1 MWLTDSSIGRKL
13 VMSIT
18 GTCLV
23 LFLLFH
29 ASMNLT
35 LIFSEDAYNWI
46 CSMLGANWYALI
58 GTAGLALLVLIH
70 FVYAFI
76 LTIQN
81 RRARGNDRYEV
92 TARQEGVDWE
102 SQNMLALGII
112 IVGFLV
118 LHLANFWFKM
128 QFQEMTGLKTG
139 AFDPQNGAAYVKY
152 LFTGIYDPAQVLEGR
167 EGMLTMSSWMHP
179 VYCCLYLV
187 WLCALWFHLTHGVW
201 SALHTM
207 GLSSNIWLPRIK
219 VIGNVVATIVVLMF
233 ASVIVYYLGMYIGA
247 ACAA

>member
-29 ASMNLT
+29 ASMNIA

-46 CSMLGANWYALI
+46 CRMLGANWYALI
-58 GTAGLALLVLIH
+58 GTAGLALLVLLH
-70 FVYAFI
+70 FVFAII
-76 LTIQN
+76 LTVQN
-81 RRARGNDRYEV
+81 RRARGNDRYAIED
-92 TARQEGVDWE
+92 RQKGVDWE
-102 SQNMLALGII
+102 SQNMLVLGI
-112 IVGFLV
+112 VVAGFLV

-128 QFQEMTGLKTG
+128 QFQEVTELKTG

-152 LFTGIYDPAQVLEGR
+152 LFTGLYDPAQVVNPEL
-167 EGMLTMSSWMHP
+167 LTMPDWAHP
-179 VYCCLYLV
+179 LYCCLYLV
-187 WLCALWFHLTHGVW
+187 WLLAIWFHLTHGVW

-207 GLSSNIWLPRIK
+207 GLSSNTWLPRIK
-219 VIGNVVATIVVLMF
+219 VIGNIVATIVVLMF
-233 ASVIVYYLGMYIGA
+233 AAVVVYYLGMYIGA
-247 ACAA
+247 KLA

>member
-46 CSMLGANWYALI
+46 CRMLGANWYALI
-58 GTAGLALLVLIH
+58 GTAGLALLVLLH
-70 FVYAFI
+70 FVFAII
-76 LTIQN
+76 LTVQN
-81 RRARGNDRYEV
+81 RRARGNDRYAIED
-92 TARQEGVDWE
+92 RQKGVDWE
-102 SQNMLALGII
+102 SQNMLVLGI
-112 IVGFLV
+112 VVAGFLV

-128 QFQEMTGLKTG
+128 QFQEVTGLKTG

-152 LFTGIYDPAQVLEGR
+152 LFTGLYDPAQVVNPELH
-167 EGMLTMSSWMHP
+167 TMPDWAHP
-179 VYCCLYLV
+179 LYCCLYLV
-187 WLCALWFHLTHGVW
+187 WLLAIWFHLTHGVW

-219 VIGNVVATIVVLMF
+219 VIGNIVATIVVLMF
-233 ASVIVYYLGMYIGA
+233 AAVVVYYLGMYIGA
-247 ACAA
+247 KLA

>member
-46 CSMLGANWYALI
+46 CRMLGANWYALI
-58 GTAGLALLVLIH
+58 GTAGLALLVLFH
-70 FVYAFI
+70 FVFAII
-76 LTIQN
+76 LTVQN
-81 RRARGNDRYEV
+81 RRARGNDRYAIED
-92 TARQEGVDWE
+92 RQKGVDWE
-102 SQNMLALGII
+102 SQNMLVLGI
-112 IVGFLV
+112 VVAGFIV

-128 QFQEMTGLKTG
+128 QFQEVTGLKTG

-152 LFTGIYDPAQVLEGR
+152 LFTGLYDPAQVVNPEL
-167 EGMLTMSSWMHP
+167 LTMPDWAHP
-179 VYCCLYLV
+179 LYCCLYLV
-187 WLCALWFHLTHGVW
+187 WLLAIWFHLTHGVW

-207 GLSSNIWLPRIK
+207 GLSSNTWLPRIK
-219 VIGNVVATIVVLMF
+219 VIGNIVATIVVLMF
-233 ASVIVYYLGMYIGA
+233 AAVVVYYLGMYIGA
-247 ACAA
+247 KLA

>member
-29 ASMNLT
+29 ASMNLA

-58 GTAGLALLVLIH
+58 GTAGLALLILIH

-102 SQNMLALGII
+102 SQNMLVLGII
-112 IVGFLV
+112 IIGFFV
-118 LHLANFWFKM
+118 LHLANLWFKM

-152 LFTGIYDPAQVLEGR
+152 LFTGIYNPAQVVN
-167 EGMLTMSSWMHP
+167 EGMLNMPGWLHL
-179 VYCCLYLV
+179 VYCCLYLI
-187 WLCALWFHLTHGVW
+187 WLTALWFHLTHGVW
-201 SALHTM
+201 SAMHTM
-207 GLSSNIWLPRIK
+207 GLSSNKWLPRIK
-219 VIGNVVATIVVLMF
+219 VIGNIISTIIVLMF
-233 ASVIVYYLGMYIGA
+233 ASVIFYYLGMYIGSV
-247 ACAA
+247 CAA

>member
-29 ASMNLT
+29 ASMNIA

-46 CSMLGANWYALI
+46 CRMLGANWYALI
-58 GTAGLALLVLIH
+58 GTAGLALLVLLH
-70 FVYAFI
+70 FVFAII
-76 LTIQN
+76 LTVQN
-81 RRARGNDRYEV
+81 RRARGNDRYAIED
-92 TARQEGVDWE
+92 RQKGVDWE
-102 SQNMLALGII
+102 SQNMLVLGI
-112 IVGFLV
+112 VVAGFLV

-128 QFQEMTGLKTG
+128 QFQEVTGLKTG

-152 LFTGIYDPAQVLEGR
+152 LFTGLYDPAQVVNPEL
-167 EGMLTMSSWMHP
+167 LTMPDWAHP
-179 VYCCLYLV
+179 LYCCLYLV
-187 WLCALWFHLTHGVW
+187 WLLAIWFHLTHGVW

-207 GLSSNIWLPRIK
+207 GLSSNTWLPRIK
-219 VIGNVVATIVVLMF
+219 VIGNIVATIVVLMF
-233 ASVIVYYLGMYIGA
+233 AAVVVYYLGMYIGA
-247 ACAA
+247 KLA

>member
-29 ASMNLT
+29 ASMNIA

-46 CSMLGANWYALI
+46 CRMLGANWYALI
-58 GTAGLALLVLIH
+58 GTAGLALLVLFH
-70 FVYAFI
+70 FVFAII
-76 LTIQN
+76 LTVQN
-81 RRARGNDRYEV
+81 RRARGNDRYAIED
-92 TARQEGVDWE
+92 RQKGVDWE
-102 SQNMLALGII
+102 SQNMLVLGI
-112 IVGFLV
+112 VVAGFIV

-128 QFQEMTGLKTG
+128 QFQEVTELKTG

-152 LFTGIYDPAQVLEGR
+152 LFTGLYDPAQVVNPEL
-167 EGMLTMSSWMHP
+167 LTMPDWAHP
-179 VYCCLYLV
+179 LYCCLYLV
-187 WLCALWFHLTHGVW
+187 WLLAIWFHLTHGVW

-219 VIGNVVATIVVLMF
+219 VIGNIVATIVVLMF
-233 ASVIVYYLGMYIGA
+233 AAVVVYYLGMYIGA
-247 ACAA
+247 KLA

>member
-29 ASMNLT
+29 ASMNIA

-46 CSMLGANWYALI
+46 CRMLGANWYALI
-58 GTAGLALLVLIH
+58 GTAGLALLVLLH
-70 FVYAFI
+70 FVFAII
-76 LTIQN
+76 LTVQN
-81 RRARGNDRYEV
+81 RRARGNDRYAIED
-92 TARQEGVDWE
+92 RQKGVDWE
-102 SQNMLALGII
+102 SQNMLVLGI
-112 IVGFLV
+112 VVAGFLV

-128 QFQEMTGLKTG
+128 QFQEVTGLKTG

-152 LFTGIYDPAQVLEGR
+152 LFTGLYDPAQVVNPEL
-167 EGMLTMSSWMHP
+167 LTMSDWAHP
-179 VYCCLYLV
+179 LYCCLYLV
-187 WLCALWFHLTHGVW
+187 WLLAIWFHLTHGVW

-219 VIGNVVATIVVLMF
+219 VIGNIVATIVVLMF
-233 ASVIVYYLGMYIGA
+233 AAVVVYYLGMYIGA
-247 ACAA
+247 KLA

>member
-46 CSMLGANWYALI
+46 CRMLGANWYALI
-58 GTAGLALLVLIH
+58 GTAGLALLVLLH
-70 FVYAFI
+70 FVFAII
-76 LTIQN
+76 LTVQN
-81 RRARGNDRYEV
+81 RRARGNDRYAIED
-92 TARQEGVDWE
+92 RQKGVDWE
-102 SQNMLALGII
+102 SQNMLVLGI
-112 IVGFLV
+112 VVAGFLV

-128 QFQEMTGLKTG
+128 QFQEVTGLKTG

-152 LFTGIYDPAQVLEGR
+152 LFTGLYDPAQVVNPEL
-167 EGMLTMSSWMHP
+167 LTMPDWAHP
-179 VYCCLYLV
+179 LYCCLYLV
-187 WLCALWFHLTHGVW
+187 WLLAIWFHLTHGVW

-219 VIGNVVATIVVLMF
+219 VIGNVIATIVVLMF
-233 ASVIVYYLGMYIGA
+233 AAVVFYFLGMYIGA
-247 ACAA
+247 QMA

>member
-46 CSMLGANWYALI
+46 CRMLGANWYALI
-58 GTAGLALLVLIH
+58 GTAGLALLVLFH
-70 FVYAFI
+70 FVFAII
-76 LTIQN
+76 LTVQN
-81 RRARGNDRYEV
+81 RRARGNDRYAIED
-92 TARQEGVDWE
+92 RQKGVDWE
-102 SQNMLALGII
+102 SQNMLVLGI
-112 IVGFLV
+112 VVAGFIV

-128 QFQEMTGLKTG
+128 QFQEVTGLKTG

-152 LFTGIYDPAQVLEGR
+152 LFTGLYDPAQVVNPEL
-167 EGMLTMSSWMHP
+167 LTMPDWAHP
-179 VYCCLYLV
+179 LYCCLYLV
-187 WLCALWFHLTHGVW
+187 WLLAIWFHLTHGVW

-219 VIGNVVATIVVLMF
+219 VIGNIVATIVVLMF
-233 ASVIVYYLGMYIGA
+233 AAVVVYYLGMYIGA
-247 ACAA
+247 KLA

>member
-29 ASMNLT
+29 ASMNIA

-46 CSMLGANWYALI
+46 CRMLGANWYALI
-58 GTAGLALLVLIH
+58 GTAGLALLVLLH
-70 FVYAFI
+70 FVFAII
-76 LTIQN
+76 LTVQN
-81 RRARGNDRYEV
+81 RRARGNDRYAIED
-92 TARQEGVDWE
+92 RQKGVDWE
-102 SQNMLALGII
+102 SQNMLVLGI
-112 IVGFLV
+112 VVAGFIV

-128 QFQEMTGLKTG
+128 QFQEVTGLKTG

-152 LFTGIYDPAQVLEGR
+152 LFTGLYDPAQVMNPEL
-167 EGMLTMSSWMHP
+167 LTMPDWAHP
-179 VYCCLYLV
+179 LYCCLYLV
-187 WLCALWFHLTHGVW
+187 WLLAIWFHLTHGVW

-219 VIGNVVATIVVLMF
+219 VIGNIVATIVVLMF
-233 ASVIVYYLGMYIGA
+233 AAVVVYYLGMYIGA
-247 ACAA
+247 KLA

>member
-46 CSMLGANWYALI
+46 CRMLGANWYALI
-58 GTAGLALLVLIH
+58 GTAGLALLVLLH
-70 FVYAFI
+70 FVFAII
-76 LTIQN
+76 LTVQN
-81 RRARGNDRYEV
+81 RRARGNDRYAIED
-92 TARQEGVDWE
+92 RQKGVDWE
-102 SQNMLALGII
+102 SQNMLVLGI
-112 IVGFLV
+112 VVAGFLV

-128 QFQEMTGLKTG
+128 QFQEVTGLKTG

-152 LFTGIYDPAQVLEGR
+152 LFTGLYDPAQVVNPEL
-167 EGMLTMSSWMHP
+167 LTMPDWAHP
-179 VYCCLYLV
+179 LYCCLYLV
-187 WLCALWFHLTHGVW
+187 WLLAIWFHLTHGVW

-219 VIGNVVATIVVLMF
+219 VSGNIVATIVVLMF
-233 ASVIVYYLGMYIGA
+233 AAVVVYYLGMYIGA
-247 ACAA
+247 KLA

>member
-1 MWLTDSSIGRKL
+1 MWLTNSSIGRKL

-29 ASMNLT
+29 ASMNIA
-35 LIFSEDAYNWI
+35 LIFSEEAYNWI

-58 GTAGLALLVLIH
+58 GTAGLAFLILVH
-70 FVYAFI
+70 FVYALI

-81 RRARGNDRYEV
+81 RRARGNDRY
-92 TARQEGVDWE
+92 AIDDRQKGVDWE
-102 SQNMLALGII
+102 SQNMLALGIC
-112 IVGFLV
+112 VAGFLI

-139 AFDPQNGAAYVKY
+139 AFDPQNGAAYVKF
-152 LFTGIYDPAQVLEGR
+152 LFTGIYDPAQVVNEGVLN
-167 EGMLTMSSWMHP
+167 MPDWAHP
-179 VYCCLYLV
+179 LYCCLYLV
-187 WLCALWFHLTHGVW
+187 WLCAIWFHLTHGVW
-201 SALHTM
+201 SAMHTM
-207 GLSSNIWLPRIK
+207 GLSSKTWLPRIK

-233 ASVIVYYLGMYIGA
+233 AAVVVYYLGMYVGVKLA
-247 ACAA
+247 

>member
-1 MWLTDSSIGRKL
+1 MWLKDSSIGRKL

-29 ASMNLT
+29 ASMNLA

-46 CSMLGANWYALI
+46 CQMLGANWYALI

-70 FVYAFI
+70 FCYAFY

-81 RRARGNDRYEV
+81 RRARGNDRYAV

-102 SQNMLALGII
+102 SQNMLVLGII
-112 IVGFLV
+112 IIGFLV
-118 LHLANFWFKM
+118 LHLCNFWLKM
-128 QFQEMTGLKTG
+128 QFQEITGLHIN
-139 AFDPQNGAAYVKY
+139 AFDPQNGAALVKY
-152 LFTGIYDPAQVLEGR
+152 EFTGIISEGT
-167 EGMLTMSSWMHP
+167 EIINPDALWMKSWMHP
-179 VYCCLYLV
+179 LLCCLYLV
-187 WLCALWFHLTHGVW
+187 WLAALWFHLTHGIW
-201 SALHTM
+201 SALQTM

-219 VIGNVVATIVVLMF
+219 VIGNIVATLVVLMF
-233 ASVIVYYLGMYIGA
+233 AAVVVYFLGMYIGSV
-247 ACAA
+247 CAA